1 MTMLQLFGV
10 SDSFMGFTHFLMYLV
25 GGSFEIMFVV
35 LVLNMAFS
43 ALKAIVLRI
52 GGVRK

>member
-1 MTMLQLFGV
+1 MTMLHLFGI
-10 SDSFMGFTHFLMYLV
+10 SDSFLGFTHFLMYLV
-25 GGSFEIMFVV
+25 GGFFEIMFVV

-43 ALKAIVLRI
+43 ALKSIVLHL